1 VTHRRPQLQFCIAG
15 GAELKQAVVAAI
27 VQLEARDWLRVASI
41 EALRQAQHRGQRT
54 NCPATLPLEV
64 AVLLVAA
71 LGWRLPMIA
80 RDERDGLDFFR
91 IEATEVSV
99 LD

>member
-1 VTHRRPQLQFCIAG
+1 VTHRSPQLQFCIAG

-27 VQLEARDWLRVASI
+27 VQLETGHRLRVTSV
-41 EALRQAQHRGQRT
+41 EAFRQAEHRGQRSNRT
-54 NCPATLPLEV
+54 ATLSLAV
-64 AVLLVAA
+64 AVMVVAA
-71 LGWRLPMIA
+71 LGRRLPMIP

-91 IEATEVSV
+91 IEATEVAV

>member
-1 VTHRRPQLQFCIAG
+1 MASVEAFC
-15 GAELKQAVVAAI
+15 
-27 VQLEARDWLRVASI
+27 
-41 EALRQAQHRGQRT
+41 QAQHRGQRT
-54 NCPATLPLEV
+54 NRTATLSPAV
-64 AVLLVAA
+64 AIMVVAA